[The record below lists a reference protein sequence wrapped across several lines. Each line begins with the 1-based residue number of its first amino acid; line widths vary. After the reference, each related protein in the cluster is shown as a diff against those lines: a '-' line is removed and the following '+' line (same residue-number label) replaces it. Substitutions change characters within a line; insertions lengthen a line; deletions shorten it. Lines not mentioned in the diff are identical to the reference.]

1 MRRFTSTFYSALI
14 IFGVCTAEVVVGHI
28 IQGRFKAEHI
38 SCVPKHFVSNASKC
52 LDVLSDIK
60 DVDWRLM

>member
-14 IFGVCTAEVVVGHI
+14 IFGVCTAEIVVGHVV
-28 IQGRFKAEHI
+28 QGRFKAESI
-38 SCVPKHFVSNASKC
+38 SCVKKHLVSNASKC
-52 LDVLSDIK
+52 LDVLKNVK